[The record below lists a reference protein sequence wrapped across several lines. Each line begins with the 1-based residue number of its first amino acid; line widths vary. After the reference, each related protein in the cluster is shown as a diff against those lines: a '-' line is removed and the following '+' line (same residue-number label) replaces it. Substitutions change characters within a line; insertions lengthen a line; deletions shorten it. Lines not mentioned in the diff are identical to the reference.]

1 MNNKEKGQT
10 YSLRKHC
17 TVIKNTP
24 IERYVQLSMI
34 ILKNKI
40 KKWMYIF
47 AQKQTD
53 ISEKLL
59 RNGPLCRVI
68 FMPQGNKNEQLE
80 SSRNSDEHKEPK

>member
-1 MNNKEKGQT
+1 
-10 YSLRKHC
+10 
-17 TVIKNTP
+17 
-24 IERYVQLSMI
+24 
-34 ILKNKI
+34 
-40 KKWMYIF
+40 MYIF